1 MPLTPQTPRV
11 RSLLEMLETTPAEGV
26 RVDPF
31 KVNALLD
38 SKQQAPPAET
48 VDTPED
54 ADGFLS
60 TMWQIPLGFV
70 EGFTTLSFGEQP
82 TDTNSAI
89 ARKVG
94 NLLGFVGYVPSP
106 VNLFRA
112 GALRFLTRFAG
123 GKVAKNVATKVV
135 QKAGVKGLETF
146 TQQEIMAEAL
156 KIARAP
162 KFTNAINIRS
172 VPMWATDAMMAS
184 PAGRGLAEA
193 SRKLISQS
201 KYIKTGN
208 RFLNE
213 GMVSSIGHGAIHLGL
228 ASTISAAGVNPLEWK
243 ERIDDALPAMFSG
256 MVFGAGFAGIGNLGL
271 MLGRSMSGGNPE
283 LAKKT
288 LQGVAGAVFQGL
300 PSTMQNASTPEQ
312 VYEYLL
318 GAWFGF
324 HSQPWTAKA
333 AGAKVKDIRD
343 RFATQPEREVES
355 LLRDVKNP
363 EQFEKDMG
371 LDLIRKQGPQGEK
384 LADDVAAQ
392 YFASLPGMKAL
403 DAQKLFKDYRIA
415 QQQNLGGVYFTT
427 PDGTQYLAANEGLTI
442 AERGLVQERITELV
456 DQAMAT
462 GQTVKATPIERVAAE
477 PVDPVKPSVPRY
489 TADGQ
494 VQPPSGLPVLP
505 RVLSGAK
512 PRYGYRE
519 NNFEVSFASDVDRAL
534 YIISQPKASKQDPQ
548 YVAWLKFVTGISD
561 VDALRKHGQRIRDE
575 VIKPLAKVADGVEP
589 ITVPAQDP
597 IGKLKPTPAPK
608 PKPVVAAKPKP
619 EQKKTKVEEAY
630 DALSNASSVEIPTSV
645 LSDRGMLY
653 RYFQNKIAVSDV
665 YQTLGGKRGAL
676 ARETGFVEA
685 LALKKTLDQ
694 YGAIGRW
701 ADIKGKFQM
710 SQAAA
715 QELYRYKTS
724 EHEVRVYGDKR
735 SELAGL
741 QNLKPGDTVYHRELG
756 ALKFIKTVEGGKRRG
771 QIWGRD
777 KFGRVHRVGKT
788 KTGEV
793 LSFAPWQ
800 ETKLSDR
807 PEFLTSFMRKWF
819 TSSGDLPVEAQGLAW
834 DREAYV
840 RKFENR
846 TRKVESEL
854 NRVLKEEWGT
864 TWEKLTPDQIDL
876 VNMVLTGQ
884 GTPDALPAKIA
895 EVASVMRDQ
904 IDIMT
909 RMMIRSGAVQGEL
922 AAVMD
927 KNEGMYVHRQYR
939 VWNEPGFAE
948 KMLERV
954 RTKDADAVRIWNRVV
969 TLLKSE
975 HPEWTEAEAGRYIET
990 VLLGGKESSDFIK
1003 RSTLGAKDL
1012 SMFIPRQDIA
1022 PEIRALW
1029 GEYTNPMQSYALSV
1043 MKMAG
1048 ITANH
1053 NFQKQVVEAGLGK
1066 WLFEPGEQGGTIGPD
1081 PFNSK
1086 RTVRFSEKI
1095 AETGAPALN
1104 LLSGYYT
1111 TPEIANAFKQ
1121 FMDPTTT
1128 GPVLQAYMR
1137 VNGGVKMGKTVG
1149 SVMTHIRNLSSFFG
1163 FTLANGNFFHPD
1175 AAAASFKTVMGE
1187 LRAASEPGKSYKL
1200 GTRQYSQQG
1209 FIERM
1214 IQLEVMGSGAN
1225 AGEWRAIMKDAGGGT
1240 LQDFIEVG
1248 AKRKIRRALLD
1259 FPQALYAAE
1268 DDFVKVYNFIAEFE
1282 KYSKANTGMSQEQLE
1297 RYAAQIVKDTN
1308 PTYSR
1313 VSRAVQMAR
1322 RAPFVGAFVAFP
1334 AEIMRTGKNIIGQ
1347 IGTELSSDNAAVR
1360 EIGYGRLA
1368 GALMAAL
1375 LPTAAALTTRFLMGI
1390 DKEEDE
1396 DFRRYLP
1403 PWAKNSELLYL
1414 GRNDAGSYKYVQ
1426 ASYSDPYSY
1435 LKEPLLALMRG
1446 TRNEDVVQGLYDSIA
1461 QGLSPF
1467 LGEEI
1472 LSKAILDVVRNKK
1485 EDTGAPVYNEVADV
1499 DTRAEQIGEYML
1511 KVIQPGTLASMQRI
1525 ASGLNGETNL
1535 YGRDY
1540 DAGTEALAA
1549 FSGVRVENMDLA
1561 QGLSFKARNFSR
1573 DMSQASRILSQVA
1586 GSRGGVDAAE
1596 IEKAYVEME
1605 QSRQRLW
1612 LEFYRDVR
1620 AARRMGIDDDQ
1631 VRVILKAAS
1640 VPQQMQED
1648 LIAGVYRAKKVDASF
1663 LQQVEKLSAI
1673 KGMDAN
1679 VKSRREL
1686 VQALEAKYQSQRL
1699 GVLPPEVLLR

>member
-11 RSLLEMLETTPAEGV
+11 RSLLEMLETTPTEGV
-26 RVDPF
+26 RFDPF

-38 SKQQAPPAET
+38 SKQQAPPTEA

-123 GKVAKNVATKVV
+123 GKVAKSVATKVV
-135 QKAGVKGLETF
+135 KKAGVEGFEKF

-201 KYIKTGN
+201 KYIKSGN

-243 ERIDDALPAMFSG
+243 ERIDDTLPALFGG

-283 LAKKT
+283 LAKRT

-318 GAWFGF
+318 GSWFGF

-333 AGAKVKDIRD
+333 AGAKVRDIRN
-343 RFATQPEREVES
+343 RFEKQPEREMES

-371 LDLIRKQGPQGEK
+371 LDLIRKQGPQYEK

-392 YFASLPGMKAL
+392 YFSTLPGMKAA
-403 DAQKLFKDYRIA
+403 DAMKLFREYRIA
-415 QQQNLGGVYFTT
+415 KDQNLGGVYFTT
-427 PDGTQYLAANEGLTI
+427 PDGTQYLSANEGLTI

-456 DQAMAT
+456 DQAMAAGT
-462 GQTVKATPIERVAAE
+462 IKAAPDKIIYGEVQYEGTVLGRIMAE
-477 PVDPVKPSVPRY
+477 LGNPS
-489 TADGQ
+489 A
-494 VQPPSGLPVLP
+494 
-505 RVLSGAK
+505 
-512 PRYGYRE
+512 
-519 NNFEVSFASDVDRAL
+519 
-534 YIISQPKASKQDPQ
+534 
-548 YVAWLKFVTGISD
+548 
-561 VDALRKHGQRIRDE
+561 
-575 VIKPLAKVADGVEP
+575 
-589 ITVPAQDP
+589 
-597 IGKLKPTPAPK
+597 
-608 PKPVVAAKPKP
+608 
-619 EQKKTKVEEAY
+619 
-630 DALSNASSVEIPTSV
+630 VEIPTSV

-653 RYFQNKIAVSDV
+653 RYFQNKIAVADV
-665 YQTLGGKRGAL
+665 YSTIGGKRGAL

-694 YGAIGRW
+694 YGAIERW

-710 SQAAA
+710 SQAAV

-741 QNLKPGDTVYHRELG
+741 QNLQPGDTIYHRELG
-756 ALKFIKTVEGGKRRG
+756 ALKYIKTMEGGKRRG

-846 TRKVESEL
+846 TRKVEREL

-876 VNMVLTGQ
+876 INMVTTGQ
-884 GTPDALPAKIA
+884 GTPDALPARIA

-927 KNEGMYVHRQYR
+927 ANEGMYVHRQYR

-954 RTKDADAVRIWNRVV
+954 RSKDADAVRIWNRVV

-1081 PFNSK
+1081 PFNGK

-1111 TPEIANAFKQ
+1111 TPEIAKAFKQ

-1128 GPVLQAYMR
+1128 GPLLQAYMR

-1175 AAAASFKTVMGE
+1175 AASTSFKTVMGE

-1248 AKRKIRRALLD
+1248 AKRKLRRALLD

-1347 IGTELSSDNAAVR
+1347 IGTELASDNAAVR

-1375 LPTAAALTTRFLMGI
+1375 LPTAAALSTRWLMGI

-1403 PWAKNSELLYL
+1403 PWAQNSELLYL

-1446 TRNEDVVQGLYDSIA
+1446 TRNEDVVQGLYDGIA

-1485 EDTGAPVYNEVADV
+1485 EDTGAPVYNEVADA

-1586 GSRGGVDAAE
+1586 GSRGGVDAAD
-1596 IEKAYVEME
+1596 IEKAYLEME

-1631 VRVILKAAS
+1631 IRVVLKAAS
-1640 VPQQMQED
+1640 VPVQMQED

-1663 LQQVEKLSAI
+1663 LQQVEKLAAI
-1673 KGMDAN
+1673 KGMDKD

-1699 GVLPPEVLLR
+1699 GVLPPEILIR

>member
-1 MPLTPQTPRV
+1 VPLTPQTPRV

-123 GKVAKNVATKVV
+123 GKVAKSVATKVV

-392 YFASLPGMKAL
+392 YFVSLPGMKAA
-403 DAQKLFKDYRIA
+403 DAMKLFREYRIA
-415 QQQNLGGVYFTT
+415 KDQNLGGVYFTT
-427 PDGTQYLAANEGLTI
+427 PDGTQYLSANEGLTI

-456 DQAMAT
+456 DQAMAAGT
-462 GQTVKATPIERVAAE
+462 IKAAPDKIIYGDVKYEGTVLGRVMAE
-477 PVDPVKPSVPRY
+477 LGNPS
-489 TADGQ
+489 A
-494 VQPPSGLPVLP
+494 
-505 RVLSGAK
+505 
-512 PRYGYRE
+512 
-519 NNFEVSFASDVDRAL
+519 
-534 YIISQPKASKQDPQ
+534 
-548 YVAWLKFVTGISD
+548 
-561 VDALRKHGQRIRDE
+561 
-575 VIKPLAKVADGVEP
+575 
-589 ITVPAQDP
+589 
-597 IGKLKPTPAPK
+597 
-608 PKPVVAAKPKP
+608 
-619 EQKKTKVEEAY
+619 
-630 DALSNASSVEIPTSV
+630 VEIPTSV

-756 ALKFIKTVEGGKRRG
+756 PLKYIKTMEGGKRRG

-846 TRKVESEL
+846 TRKVEVEL

-864 TWEKLTPDQIDL
+864 TWEKLTPDQTDL

-927 KNEGMYVHRQYR
+927 ANEGMYVHRQYR

-954 RTKDADAVRIWNRVV
+954 RTKDAE
-969 TLLKSE
+969 S
-975 HPEWTEAEAGRYIET
+975 AG
-990 VLLGGKESSDFIK
+990 
-1003 RSTLGAKDL
+1003 
-1012 SMFIPRQDIA
+1012 
-1022 PEIRALW
+1022 
-1029 GEYTNPMQSYALSV
+1029 
-1043 MKMAG
+1043 
-1048 ITANH
+1048 
-1053 NFQKQVVEAGLGK
+1053 
-1066 WLFEPGEQGGTIGPD
+1066 
-1081 PFNSK
+1081 
-1086 RTVRFSEKI
+1086 
-1095 AETGAPALN
+1095 
-1104 LLSGYYT
+1104 
-1111 TPEIANAFKQ
+1111 
-1121 FMDPTTT
+1121 
-1128 GPVLQAYMR
+1128 
-1137 VNGGVKMGKTVG
+1137 
-1149 SVMTHIRNLSSFFG
+1149 
-1163 FTLANGNFFHPD
+1163 
-1175 AAAASFKTVMGE
+1175 
-1187 LRAASEPGKSYKL
+1187 
-1200 GTRQYSQQG
+1200 
-1209 FIERM
+1209 
-1214 IQLEVMGSGAN
+1214 
-1225 AGEWRAIMKDAGGGT
+1225 
-1240 LQDFIEVG
+1240 
-1248 AKRKIRRALLD
+1248 
-1259 FPQALYAAE
+1259 
-1268 DDFVKVYNFIAEFE
+1268 
-1282 KYSKANTGMSQEQLE
+1282 
-1297 RYAAQIVKDTN
+1297 
-1308 PTYSR
+1308 
-1313 VSRAVQMAR
+1313 
-1322 RAPFVGAFVAFP
+1322 
-1334 AEIMRTGKNIIGQ
+1334 
-1347 IGTELSSDNAAVR
+1347 
-1360 EIGYGRLA
+1360 
-1368 GALMAAL
+1368 
-1375 LPTAAALTTRFLMGI
+1375 
-1390 DKEEDE
+1390 
-1396 DFRRYLP
+1396 
-1403 PWAKNSELLYL
+1403 
-1414 GRNDAGSYKYVQ
+1414 
-1426 ASYSDPYSY
+1426 
-1435 LKEPLLALMRG
+1435 
-1446 TRNEDVVQGLYDSIA
+1446 
-1461 QGLSPF
+1461 
-1467 LGEEI
+1467 
-1472 LSKAILDVVRNKK
+1472 
-1485 EDTGAPVYNEVADV
+1485 
-1499 DTRAEQIGEYML
+1499 
-1511 KVIQPGTLASMQRI
+1511 
-1525 ASGLNGETNL
+1525 
-1535 YGRDY
+1535 
-1540 DAGTEALAA
+1540 
-1549 FSGVRVENMDLA
+1549 
-1561 QGLSFKARNFSR
+1561 
-1573 DMSQASRILSQVA
+1573 
-1586 GSRGGVDAAE
+1586 
-1596 IEKAYVEME
+1596 
-1605 QSRQRLW
+1605 
-1612 LEFYRDVR
+1612 
-1620 AARRMGIDDDQ
+1620 
-1631 VRVILKAAS
+1631 
-1640 VPQQMQED
+1640 
-1648 LIAGVYRAKKVDASF
+1648 
-1663 LQQVEKLSAI
+1663 
-1673 KGMDAN
+1673 
-1679 VKSRREL
+1679 
-1686 VQALEAKYQSQRL
+1686 
-1699 GVLPPEVLLR
+1699 